1 MKTLTK
7 KSTVK
12 VFAATICAAAFASTG
27 TAYAAYS
34 YTTGGHAA
42 NVDASDF
49 RYHIYL
55 RV

>member
-1 MKTLTK
+1 MPEQGTGKVGLMKTLTK

-34 YTTGGHAA
+34 YTTGGP
-42 NVDASDF
+42 
-49 RYHIYL
+49 R
-55 RV
+55 R